1 MFFSHDYIE
10 NTPNFNHGIG
20 KTTPN
25 FDHGGQMKRFIE
37 KDLEA
42 WKSVRFRKSLI
53 LRGARQV
60 GKTYVVRKFAKQFS
74 SFVEINL
81 ESQPEYRE
89 IFDKDLDAK
98 RIIRDISI
106 KRDEKIVP
114 GETLLFIDEIQANPS
129 AVTAL
134 RYFYEDIP
142 ELHVI
147 AAGSLL
153 DFAIQKVG
161 IPVGR
166 VESLYLYPMSFLEFL
181 SATRGRIIIDKVIF
195 NLPKEPVSEVINK
208 NIIKTLGE
216 YLAIGGMPDVVKC
229 WIEGKDPL
237 RCFVAQHAIIDTYR
251 QDFSKYADRFQI
263 KYVDSVFNSIPIQLG
278 HKFKYSEIEGDY
290 RKRELSPALD
300 LLITAGVAHKVF
312 HSPGQG
318 IPVGAGVDPKCYK
331 VIFLDVALAQAILG
345 LDLGSWFLNP
355 MQQFVNKGEIVE
367 AFVGQELLS
376 YDNPHVKKHLH
387 YWQRNVPGSTAEV
400 DYLIQKGEEIIPI
413 EVKGGAG
420 TTLKSMRMFLDT
432 HKKTPHGIR
441 FSTQNYS
448 VHDKI
453 HSIPLYAVASIFNR
467 DRFL

>member
-1 MFFSHDYIE
+1 
-10 NTPNFNHGIG
+10 
-20 KTTPN
+20 
-25 FDHGGQMKRFIE
+25 MKRFIE
-37 KDLEA
+37 KDLES
-42 WKSVRFRKSLI
+42 WKNARFRKSLI

-60 GKTYVVRKFAKQFS
+60 GKTYVVREFAKRFS

-98 RIIRDISI
+98 RIARDISI
-106 KRDEKIVP
+106 RKKEKIVP
-114 GETLLFIDEIQANPS
+114 GETLLFIDEIQANPN

-181 SATRGRIIIDKVIF
+181 SVAGNRIIIDEVIF
-195 NLPKEPVSEVINK
+195 NLFKEPISEVVHK
-208 NIIKTLGE
+208 NILTILGE
-216 YLAIGGMPDVVKC
+216 YLAIGGMPDIVKC
-229 WIEGKDPL
+229 WIEDKDPL
-237 RCFVAQHAIIDTYR
+237 RCFAIQHALIDTYR
-251 QDFSKYADRFQI
+251 QDFSKYAAKFQI
-263 KYVDSVFNSIPIQLG
+263 KYVDSVFNSIPEQLG
-278 HKFKYSEIEGDY
+278 RKFKYSEIEGDY

-300 LLITAGVAHKVF
+300 LLVTAGVAHKVF

-318 IPVGAGVDPKCYK
+318 IPIGAGVDPKSYK

-345 LDLGSWFLNP
+345 LDLESWFLNP
-355 MQQFVNKGEIVE
+355 MQQFINKGEVVE
-367 AFVGQELLS
+367 AFVGQELLA
-376 YDNPHVKKHLH
+376 YDNPHAKKHLH
-387 YWQRNVPGSTAEV
+387 YWQRNVPSSTAEV
-400 DYLIQKGEEIIPI
+400 DYLIQKGEKIIPI
-413 EVKGGAG
+413 EVKSGAG
-420 TTLKSMRMFLDT
+420 TTLKSMRIFLET
-432 HKKTPHGIR
+432 HTKTPYGIR

-448 VHDKI
+448 KYENI
-453 HSIPLYAVASIFNR
+453 ESLPLYAVASIFNISA
-467 DRFL
+467 